1 MPSCRSCT
9 ILASRHRDGLAP
21 RAWPPPPY
29 NTPVDVSD
37 LGEFGLIDRL
47 VRQWRIGAAR
57 PESLIVGI
65 GDDAA
70 AWRLGDS
77 IVLATTDTLVEGVHF
92 PAGLVPWRD
101 LGWKALAVNVSDIA
115 AMGGTPQFALVTL
128 ALPPETPLSDVDE
141 LYAGMRECSEEYGVA
156 VAGGDLVRA
165 PQAVI
170 SLAVLGRAEL
180 DENGQPQLLRRDA
193 ARAGY
198 AIAVTGSLGD
208 SAAGLR
214 RLNDGVPV
222 DDPLVRAHLRPRPPL
237 AAARQAA
244 HLGVPCAI
252 DVSDGLLQDLGH
264 ICEMCDL
271 GAVVRAEALPL
282 SQDLR
287 RAFPAEALSLAC
299 TGGEDYQLV
308 FIAPQETMRLL
319 RASANVSVNVIGEM
333 DEHPEQRPR
342 LMDESGREAR
352 LPAGRQGVSGAGWD
366 HLRT

>member
-1 MPSCRSCT
+1 V
-9 ILASRHRDGLAP
+9 
-21 RAWPPPPY
+21 
-29 NTPVDVSD
+29 NVSD

-47 VRQWRIGAAR
+47 AAAVGATR
-57 PESLIVGI
+57 PESPSTGSGQGLIVGI

-70 AWRLGDS
+70 AWRFGDAV
-77 IVLATTDTLVEGVHF
+77 ILATTDTLVEGVHF
-92 PAGLVPWRD
+92 PPGLAPWAD

-115 AMGGTPQFALVTL
+115 AMGGTPQFALITL
-128 ALPPETPLSDVDE
+128 ALPPETPLEDVDE
-141 LYAGMRECSEEYGVA
+141 LYAGLRECSAEYGVA
-156 VAGGDLVRA
+156 VVGGDVVRA

-170 SLAVLGRAEL
+170 SVAVLGHAEL
-180 DENGQPQLLRRDA
+180 DSDGQPQLLRRDA

-214 RLNDGVPV
+214 RLKDGASA
-222 DDPLVRAHLRPRPPL
+222 DDPLVRAHLRPKPPL
-237 AAARQAA
+237 AAGQQAA

-264 ICEMCDL
+264 ICEPCGL

-282 SQDLR
+282 SQELR
-287 RAFPAEALSLAC
+287 RAFPAEAISLAC

-319 RASANVSVNVIGEM
+319 RASAQVPLTVIGEM

-342 LMDESGREAR
+342 LIDESGKEMR
-352 LPAGRQGVSGAGWD
+352 LPAGRQGVPGAGWD
-366 HLRT
+366 HLRPDGRPSGRT